1 MKENKEKRRDGIFT
15 RLSVM
20 AEEWVQVRKREHYR
34 LENSNRE
41 IYAGLYKYPVFTA
54 PIHTPGSVLSKL

>member
-34 LENSNRE
+34 LENSNQE
-41 IYAGLYKYPVFTA
+41 I
-54 PIHTPGSVLSKL
+54 